1 MQSFPKIT
9 KGHTMLVDTLCQKI
23 SRHLDSMS
31 NREAVI
37 GYLDHLESQ
46 IVEIPYGD
54 VLYEHAY
61 EYAQAIILP
70 KFARETVSRRFLKT
84 RGV

>member
-1 MQSFPKIT
+1 
-9 KGHTMLVDTLCQKI
+9 MLVDTLCQKI

-31 NREAVI
+31 SRESVI
-37 GYLDHLESQ
+37 AYLDNLEAQ

-70 KFARETVSRRFLKT
+70 KFANENLSRRFLKA

>member
-1 MQSFPKIT
+1 
-9 KGHTMLVDTLCQKI
+9 MLVDTLCQKI
-23 SRHLDSMS
+23 SRNLDSMS
-31 NREAVI
+31 TREAVI
-37 GYLDHLESQ
+37 AYLDNLEAQ

-61 EYAQAIILP
+61 EYAQALILP
-70 KFARETVSRRFLKT
+70 KFANETVSRRFLKT